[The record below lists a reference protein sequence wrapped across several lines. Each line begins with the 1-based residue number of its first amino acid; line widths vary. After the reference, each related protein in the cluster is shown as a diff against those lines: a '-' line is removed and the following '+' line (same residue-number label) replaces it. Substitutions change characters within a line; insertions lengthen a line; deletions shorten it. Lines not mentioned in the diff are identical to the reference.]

1 MRSGRW
7 TDLKK
12 ADVEQANT
20 NLKKIIRSCVLFIV
34 LCSVVVVL
42 ITVCYR
48 LALWSYDED
57 YFIGISVAISFGIAM
72 PIMMLIL
79 SSIAKANLDKNPK
92 LLFGM
97 SIGTLVLSICT
108 MALAFGAVQI
118 AIGFE
123 EDVVLGF
130 IGGDPAYIMA
140 FGFNLAEVT
149 ILAILVINS
158 VVLIVS
164 ASKNLK
170 IGQPYIQSGA
180 GSKSGGN
187 YCAKCGA
194 SNGVDAQYCKKCG
207 KAL

>member
-1 MRSGRW
+1 ML
-7 TDLKK
+7 TDVKK
-12 ADVEQANT
+12 ADKEQANT
-20 NLKKIIRSCVLFIV
+20 NLKKIIRSCILYIV

-48 LALWSYDED
+48 LASWSFDDD
-57 YFIGISVAISFGIAM
+57 YFIGVSVAISFGIVM
-72 PIMMLIL
+72 PIMMLIM
-79 SSIAKANLDKNPK
+79 SSVAKANLEKDPK

-108 MALAFGAVQI
+108 MALAYGAVQI

-123 EDVVLGF
+123 NDVVLGF

-140 FGFNLAEVT
+140 FGFNLAEVA
-149 ILAILVINS
+149 ILAILVLNS
-158 VVLIVS
+158 IVLILS

-170 IGQPYIQSGA
+170 IGQQYIQSGA

-187 YCAKCGA
+187 NCSKCGA
-194 SNGVDAQYCKKCG
+194 SNGTDAEYCKKCG